1 MKQAIAYAALCAL
14 LLSGCAQQ
22 TSVVEPAA
30 GQTGAANPQVQA
42 LEQAEQAGLPEPA
55 AGDMLSEEE
64 ALKRVSDTIDTTSY
78 RVEQTGETLSVGGE
92 EGQAHEYLVFAVSRD
107 TGEAVGRIAIDR
119 TTGEKYNYLGDGVL
133 EDYTTFPLYDAQA
146 EERLGWPGVYVSAAN
161 FSLTISQE
169 EDGAFLYA
177 FSDGTEGTAAVT
189 GDTAKSADGEINFLL
204 ADHIITVAGGGLTG
218 NYTAQE

>member
-42 LEQAEQAGLPEPA
+42 LEQAEQAGLLEPA

-78 RVEQTGETLSVGGE
+78 RVEQTG
-92 EGQAHEYLVFAVSRD
+92 
-107 TGEAVGRIAIDR
+107 
-119 TTGEKYNYLGDGVL
+119 
-133 EDYTTFPLYDAQA
+133 
-146 EERLGWPGVYVSAAN
+146 
-161 FSLTISQE
+161 
-169 EDGAFLYA
+169 
-177 FSDGTEGTAAVT
+177 
-189 GDTAKSADGEINFLL
+189 
-204 ADHIITVAGGGLTG
+204 
-218 NYTAQE
+218 

>member
-42 LEQAEQAGLPEPA
+42 LEQAEQAGLLEPA

-107 TGEAVGRIAIDR
+107 RRKNGWDGR
-119 TTGEKYNYLGDGVL
+119 
-133 EDYTTFPLYDAQA
+133 
-146 EERLGWPGVYVSAAN
+146 VSM
-161 FSLTISQE
+161 SVQRISR
-169 EDGAFLYA
+169 
-177 FSDGTEGTAAVT
+177 
-189 GDTAKSADGEINFLL
+189 
-204 ADHIITVAGGGLTG
+204 
-218 NYTAQE
+218 